1 MENYFECMARYE
13 RRAEDGDLKRVR
25 GTWLVEASSFTEAE
39 GRALEGLRPYTAG
52 DLRILSIKRAA
63 CREVYGQGGAEGAQ
77 WFRCKVEL
85 MAVNE
90 KTGKVKKT
98 PNQVM
103 VEAED
108 MRGAMSRIETL
119 MKGTVEDWR
128 VAALACV
135 ELDGVLH
142 RAEDARDGA
151 DGHAGGAQGGRGTE
165 SHPAGKP
172 VQDPA
177 GDAGKPSQPSAIG
190 YAAIQARDEA
200 DREREAL
207 RKALS
212 TPSTVAQ
219 GARKDEA
226 VAPAERGAQ
235 GAGTVGAT
243 PARYTPDEEARLKAE
258 AMATLPFTED
268 GAQGGRGT
276 ATGAA
281 KASRPAVPY
290 HFGADRVAPAV
301 YDPEGALPSAKPSA
315 AQAQN
320 AAERV
325 EMAHMR
331 SFITDSLKRR
341 ESPQGAPIPGMEPVA
356 QAAPDATYKAVV
368 KAVYNS
374 GAYGVPIWRL
384 RPVARAKDDAAVY
397 AYVKRMADEG
407 IAERF
412 GQTVRKKLAQLPQ
425 RFV

>member
-1 MENYFECMARYE
+1 MENYFECKVRYE

-63 CREVYGQGGAEGAQ
+63 CREVYGQPGAEGAQ

-108 MRGAMSRIETL
+108 MRGAMARIETL

-142 RAEDARDGA
+142 RAQDGA
-151 DGHAGGAQGGRGTE
+151 DGVQGGRGTE

-172 VQDPA
+172 A
-177 GDAGKPSQPSAIG
+177 GDAAGEACKPSQPTAIG

-207 RKALS
+207 RKALA

-219 GARKDEA
+219 GAPVRTVKVADGA
-226 VAPAERGAQ
+226 VSPAKPAP
-235 GAGTVGAT
+235 
-243 PARYTPDEEARLKAE
+243 RYTPAEEARLKAE
-258 AMATLPFTED
+258 AMATLPFTD
-268 GAQGGRGT
+268 AAQAG
-276 ATGAA
+276 
-281 KASRPAVPY
+281 RPAVPH
-290 HFGADRVAPAV
+290 HFDADRVTPAV
-301 YDPEGALPSAKPSA
+301 YDPEGALPEAKPSA

-325 EMAHMR
+325 EMAHMKA
-331 SFITDSLKRR
+331 FITDSLKRR
-341 ESPQGAPIPGMEPVA
+341 EAPQGAPIPGMEPVA
-356 QAAPDATYKAVV
+356 QASPDSTYKAVV

-384 RPVARAKDDAAVY
+384 RPVAHAKDDAAVY